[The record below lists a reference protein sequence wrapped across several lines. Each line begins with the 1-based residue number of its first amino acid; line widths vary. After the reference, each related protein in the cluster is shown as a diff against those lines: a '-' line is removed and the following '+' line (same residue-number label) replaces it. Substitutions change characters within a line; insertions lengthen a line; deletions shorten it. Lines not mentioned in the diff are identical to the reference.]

1 MDKIIV
7 GKIIENHIQALKEG
21 GEQGVEKRLKE
32 IREETFKRMANQ
44 PNNSLTWKQ
53 ICSRLNLC
61 TKCGCAKH
69 AEEDD

>member
-7 GKIIENHIQALKEG
+7 GKIIGNHLQALKEG

-61 TKCGCAKH
+61 EKCGCAKH
-69 AEEDD
+69 EEEDD